1 MTTSVRPNAAENRVA
16 YLARLLERVSP
27 APGQEA
33 LPRGLRD
40 RSRAMVE
47 ELAIPS
53 TKEEEWR
60 FTDLSPLL
68 ALDFQGAAP
77 VQIDPAAVEPFQLSE
92 TAESRLVFV
101 NGIYAPKLSSVAG
114 LPEGVVAGNLAAGSQ
129 QFAGNYLGDYLGQQ
143 KGAREVFTA
152 LNTAGLTDAAVVG
165 IKRNAIIETPIHLL
179 FISTTGKTP
188 LAIQPRV
195 LVVAEPGSACTLIEE
210 YVTAGSEWCQGGTSP
225 YFTNSVAEIWVG
237 ENAEVTHARIQREA
251 ANAFHIGKSAIA
263 QGKDSRYTCTAIS
276 TGGQV
281 SRHNL
286 EIYQTG
292 EGTDTT
298 LNGLTAIAGQQL
310 ADTHSAVMLAHP
322 HGTARQLHKCI
333 VDDRAHSVFN
343 GKVFVPKA
351 AQLTDAS
358 QLNRN
363 LLLSR
368 KARVDTKP
376 QLEIVADNVKCTHGA
391 TVSQL
396 EADELFYLQS
406 RGLDPVTSRNLLID
420 GFAGEIIEKLPL
432 NSLGTRL
439 SRCIACRTDI

>member
-1 MTTSVRPNAAENRVA
+1 MTTFLKPNAAENRVA
-16 YLARLLERVSP
+16 YLARLLERV
-27 APGQEA
+27 APKQGQE
-33 LPRGLRD
+33 GLVKELGD
-40 RSRAMVE
+40 RSRAIAQ

-68 ALDFQGAAP
+68 EIDFQATAP
-77 VQIDPAAVEPFQLSE
+77 VQLDPAALTQFKLSE

-101 NGIYAPKLSSVAG
+101 NGIYAPALSSVAG
-114 LPEGVVAGNLAAGSQ
+114 LPDSVVAGNLAAVSQ
-129 QFAGNYLGDYLGQQ
+129 KFAEISDYLGKQQ
-143 KGAREVFTA
+143 GAREVFTA
-152 LNTAGLTDAAVVG
+152 LNSAGLSDAAVVV
-165 IKRNAIIETPIHLL
+165 IKRNAIIDTPIHLL
-179 FISTTGKTP
+179 FISTIGKTAI
-188 LAIQPRV
+188 AIQPRI

-210 YVTAGSEWCQGGTSP
+210 YVVAGSEWCQGGTSP

-237 ENAEVTHARIQREA
+237 ANAEVGHARIEREA

-263 QGKDSRYTCTAIS
+263 QAKDSRYTCTAIT
-276 TGGQV
+276 TGAKI

-310 ADTHSAVMLAHP
+310 ADTHSTLMLAHP

-368 KARVDTKP
+368 KARADTKP

-406 RGLDPVTSRNLLID
+406 RGLDPITSRNLLID
-420 GFAGEIIEKLPL
+420 GFAGEIIQKLPL
-432 NSLGTRL
+432 ASLGKRL